1 MSISLSGPL
10 KSKLM
15 VFRNT
20 AKQMAEDFLRE
31 QNVKLY
37 KKANRSRV
45 EVWKNG
51 KRDSRKIDIRRRKL
65 E

>member
-1 MSISLSGPL
+1 
-10 KSKLM
+10 M

-45 EVWKNG
+45 EAWKDG
-51 KRDSRKIDIRRRKL
+51 KGDSRKIDIRRRRL